1 MTIEITTT
9 ASRLG
14 AIALLALA
22 AFVPAGPARAA
33 KTLDINV
40 VLPETGGA
48 SFVGLGQKDSL
59 EALAA
64 YVNENG
70 GIKGETLHFVFHD
83 DQTSPQVAVQLTSQ
97 ILSEH
102 PAVVMGSSLVG
113 ECLAMAPLMKEGP
126 VQYCLSPAIH
136 PKEGSYS
143 NDPNSSPE

>member
-1 MTIEITTT
+1 MATGRNSPMTIEITTT
-9 ASRLG
+9 AARFG

-22 AFVPAGPARAA
+22 ALVPPGSARAA

-48 SFVGLGQKDSL
+48 SFVGLGQKDTL

-83 DQTSPQVAVQLTSQ
+83 DQTSPQVAVQLTSEL
-97 ILSEH
+97 LSAH
-102 PAVVMGSSLVG
+102 PAVIL
-113 ECLAMAPLMKEGP
+113 
-126 VQYCLSPAIH
+126 
-136 PKEGSYS
+136 
-143 NDPNSSPE
+143 